1 MTNSGNSDGLKKNII
16 RLFDKVKGDN
26 RYRNLLIASSICILL
41 FTIVF
46 VYKDNPTQ
54 ENYKIVTN
62 TVKLKSA
69 ALESNAPQNLVSVA
83 EEHKSLSGV
92 SDIKDT
98 IKEILH
104 VEVPAY
110 AIRSNGE
117 ELAVFKAREEAEEL
131 LDDIMKPYIEDE
143 ETEIEDVGFKEDV
156 RIVEKLLGSNE
167 AMENREYDDI
177 LYYITKGTSETKIH
191 KVEKGENYWVIA
203 KKYNIDVDNLVKANP
218 DINPEKI
225 QIGQDVSLVVP
236 KPLITVITKE
246 IKEYTEYITFET
258 EYEDTSI
265 LYKGEYRV
273 KKAGVKGER
282 EVKAEI
288 SKENGVEV
296 GRNILEEDIMK
307 EPTTKIVLKGTKNPP
322 PRIGT
327 GKLAKPTSRGVITSP
342 FGTRWGRRHTGI
354 DIGLPTG
361 TAVKAADGGKVIY
374 SGWKGNYGKC
384 VIIDHG
390 ANIQTLY
397 AHNSSLTVKKGD
409 KVFKGQ
415 TIAKSGNTGR
425 STGPHLHFEVR
436 KNGAPVNPTGYVK
449 Y

>member
-1 MTNSGNSDGLKKNII
+1 MTNSGNSDGLKKYII
-16 RLFDKVKGDN
+16 KLFDKVKGDN
-26 RYRNLLIASSICILL
+26 RYRNLLIASSICVLL
-41 FTIVF
+41 FAIVF
-46 VYKDNPTQ
+46 AYKDNSSN
-54 ENYKIVTN
+54 EEYKVVTN

-69 ALESNAPQNLVSVA
+69 ALESSGADALSSTL
-83 EEHKSLSGV
+83 EHKSLSEV
-92 SDIKDT
+92 ADIKDT
-98 IKEILH
+98 IDEILK
-104 VEVPAY
+104 VEVPVF
-110 AIRSNGE
+110 SVFVDGQV
-117 ELAVFKAREEAEEL
+117 LAMFETRKEAQDL
-131 LDDIMKPYIEDE
+131 LDDVIGPYIADE
-143 ETEIEDVGFKEDV
+143 ETEIEDVRFKENV
-156 RIVEKLLGSNE
+156 KIVEQFVASSE
-167 AMENREYDDI
+167 QMENREYEDI

-203 KKYNIDVDNLVKANP
+203 KKYNIGVDNLVKANP
-218 DINPEKI
+218 EIKPEKI
-225 QIGQDVSLVVP
+225 QIGQEVSLVVP
-236 KPLITVITKE
+236 KPLMTVITTE
-246 IKEYTEYITFET
+246 IKEYTEYIGYET
-258 EYEDTSI
+258 EYEDTNV

-282 EVKAEI
+282 DVKAEI
-288 SKENGVEV
+288 AKENGIEV
-296 GRNILEEDIMK
+296 GRNILEEDILK
-307 EPTTKIVLKGTKNPP
+307 EPTTKIVLQGTKDPP

-327 GKLAKPTSRGVITSP
+327 GVLAKPTSRGVITSP
-342 FGTRWGRRHTGI
+342 FGTRWGRMHSGI

-390 ANIQTLY
+390 ENIQTLY
-397 AHNSSLTVKKGD
+397 AHNSELVVNKGD

-436 KNGAPVNPTGYVK
+436 KNGTPVNPTSYVK